1 MGVWLAAQA
10 LLSGG
15 DFAQAKGLGLG
26 MGRPRPGMSWPKTR
40 HTVSVLA
47 STSKATSRK
56 AGSVGRSAQGMSD
69 NKWPKRWTTV
79 PLRKWAMS
87 KLRVSCCSNACCKR
101 PAALALGSGRT
112 ASSLQGV
119 KATALNR

>member
-15 DFAQAKGLGLG
+15 DFAQAKGLGLD
-26 MGRPRPGMSWPKTR
+26 MGRPRPGKSWPKTR

-56 AGSVGRSAQGMSD
+56 AG
-69 NKWPKRWTTV
+69 
-79 PLRKWAMS
+79 
-87 KLRVSCCSNACCKR
+87 KL
-101 PAALALGSGRT
+101 G
-112 ASSLQGV
+112 
-119 KATALNR
+119 